1 MLLIVKHLLN
11 TDSYF
16 PNVFVILLV
25 AAVSQS
31 WSSTWKIFDLIIDLA
46 LVKNIEKRLNY
57 TFVTVI
63 NGIISEITI

>member
-16 PNVFVILLV
+16 PNLFVILLV

-46 LVKNIEKRLNY
+46 LGKNIEKRLNY

-63 NGIISEITI
+63 NDIISEITI

>member
-16 PNVFVILLV
+16 PNLFVILLV

-46 LVKNIEKRLNY
+46 LGKNIEKRLNY